1 METITV
7 NAEKLRALD
16 FSGDD
21 ISRIEEEADCYG
33 LGFYKQKADE
43 FMNELCPNT
52 SPDKI
57 IAELGR
63 KFYLLGYMT
72 AVEEYADEVA
82 EILTSEVEEYLSG
95 SEKGE

>member
-21 ISRIEEEADCYG
+21 MPRIEEEADCYG

-43 FMNELCPNT
+43 FIAELCPNT
-52 SPDKI
+52 SLDNI
-57 IAELGR
+57 IAELAR

-72 AVEEYADEVA
+72 AAEECADEVG
-82 EILTSEVEEYLSG
+82 EILANAGKEG
-95 SEKGE
+95 

>member
-21 ISRIEEEADCYG
+21 MSRIKEEADCYG
-33 LGFYKQKADE
+33 MDFYKQKADE
-43 FMNELCPNT
+43 FMAELCPNT
-52 SPDKI
+52 SLDKI
-57 IAELGR
+57 IAELAR

-72 AVEEYADEVA
+72 AAEECADEVE
-82 EILTSEVEEYLSG
+82 EILAAAG
-95 SEKGE
+95 KDG